1 MQTTKKGNTFLIYV
15 LPTLDIKSFH
25 HETPSQYKEFKDV
38 FGKKNIDTLPKHRP
52 YDYTI
57 NLEEG
62 TQPLF
67 ELIYNLSHYE
77 IPTFCEY
84 IDENLEKGFVWH
96 SKSSAS
102 APILFVKKKDEFLRI
117 CVNYHGLNQLTI
129 KNWYVLP
136 LILRLLDQIN
146 STKVYTKIDLRGAYN
161 LVHIKK
167 GDKWKTKFRTCYGHF
182 KYFVMPFGLSNAP
195 TIFQHPMND
204 VFCEYLDDF
213 VVCYIN
219 DIFIFSRTW

>member
-1 MQTTKKGNTFLIYV
+1 LGNAQDVKNSKALFVRIRFFMQTTKKGNTFLIYV

-84 IDENLEKGFVWH
+84 IDENLEKGFV
-96 SKSSAS
+96 
-102 APILFVKKKDEFLRI
+102 
-117 CVNYHGLNQLTI
+117 
-129 KNWYVLP
+129 
-136 LILRLLDQIN
+136 
-146 STKVYTKIDLRGAYN
+146 
-161 LVHIKK
+161 
-167 GDKWKTKFRTCYGHF
+167 
-182 KYFVMPFGLSNAP
+182 
-195 TIFQHPMND
+195 
-204 VFCEYLDDF
+204 
-213 VVCYIN
+213 
-219 DIFIFSRTW
+219 